1 MVDWPKL
8 VREEGPRVWRIAYGL
23 LGNHADA
30 ADCVQETFAQVLE
43 VSRREAVTTWPA
55 LLAKVATLE
64 GLQRLRKRY
73 REKDR
78 FAGLAAGYEIVSPRG
93 GPMEHAEAVELAQAL
108 RHALAGLPPQ
118 EAAVFSLRCL
128 EDLSYQEI
136 ADQLHLRVNTVGVVL
151 HRARAR
157 LRERLGAF
165 LPGPA

>member
-1 MVDWPKL
+1 MIDWPRL

-30 ADCVQETFAQVLE
+30 ADCVQETFAKALD
-43 VSRREAVTTWPA
+43 VSRREAVTSWSG
-55 LLAKVATLE
+55 LLSRVATME
-64 GLQRLRKRY
+64 GLARLRQRY

-78 FAGLAAGYEIVSPRG
+78 FEGLAGVPEISSPQES
-93 GPMEHAEAVELAQAL
+93 PVEHAEAVELAQAL
-108 RHALAGLPPQ
+108 RQALASLPPQ

-136 ADQLHLRVNTVGVVL
+136 ADQLHLGVNTVGVVL
-151 HRARAR
+151 QRARAR
-157 LRERLGAF
+157 LRELLGAF